1 MSILPFSSGKRGT
14 MAFAAPVVAGTRET
28 AAALPFLPPPF
39 GTSTSTCVEVYAW
52 IVVPIRYSMPNESLS
67 TLVTGASEFVV
78 QDAFDTTACFDGSY
92 LSSLTPRTIVRSESS
107 AGALMTTRFAPA
119 SRCAAA
125 FSLLVKKPVHSST
138 ISTPSSFHGSFD
150 GSFSLYSGIF
160 TPSITRESSP
170 ASTGNF
176 ALP

>member
-1 MSILPFSSGKRGT
+1 M
-14 MAFAAPVVAGTRET
+14 
-28 AAALPFLPPPF
+28 
-39 GTSTSTCVEVYAW
+39 
-52 IVVPIRYSMPNESLS
+52 
-67 TLVTGASEFVV
+67 TGASEFVV
-78 QDAFDTTACFDGSY
+78 QEAFDTTACLDGSY

-125 FSLLVKKPVHSST
+125 FSLLVKKPVHSRT

-176 ALP
+176 ALPWTESYLMRYAISDGGVRSFSATISTSFGFLST